1 MFIVMIRTSLLEKS
15 NDGATPR
22 HLIIITSRQ
31 YFGAVMYGG
40 EGNSVSIIII
50 EYPDISRGKNRLVHL
65 NVEDCSEEL
74 LPQQSY
80 AMKNQLGHPKPLV
93 GSILLA
99 PRWFFM
105 A

>member
-50 EYPDISRGKNRLVHL
+50 EYPDISRGKK
-65 NVEDCSEEL
+65 DS
-74 LPQQSY
+74 SS
-80 AMKNQLGHPKPLV
+80 KNGFIWERETNPV
-93 GSILLA
+93 
-99 PRWFFM
+99 
-105 A
+105 